1 MAEGQ
6 GAHVSERFGR
16 LLDLYRKPDG
26 SEWGGQDLEKATGGT
41 VTRSYVSNLR
51 KGRIGSPGLDKLA
64 AIAEAMGFPPQLW
77 FGDTDERSERP
88 GGLRVPLGHPRGQP
102 PRLPRDRGGLRAGAP
117 GRRPAGRDPV
127 PHSRCAR
134 RLHHLLDV
142 QLRDPAPAGGGL
154 PRGLLAQRRRPAR
167 GRPGGRLPGLRGR
180 QAPRVAPAFL
190 ESTRTSEYGALPVV
204 LAGCP
209 L

>member
-77 FGDTDERSERP
+77 FGEVGERAPDAALAAALEDETAREILVEV
-88 GGLRVPLGHPRGQP
+88 LRMGPRE
-102 PRLPRDRGGLRAGAP
+102 
-117 GRRPAGRDPV
+117 
-127 PHSRCAR
+127 R
-134 RLHHLLDV
+134 RLLL
-142 QLRDPAPAGGGL
+142 GI
-154 PRGLLAQRRRPAR
+154 AR
-167 GRPGGRLPGLRGR
+167 QIGSP
-180 QAPRVAPAFL
+180 
-190 ESTRTSEYGALPVV
+190 S
-204 LAGCP
+204 
-209 L
+209 